1 MSSES
6 SSHSSNPDKPCQ
18 SDAELFTLLQ
28 MGQKNAL
35 AILYDRHAPL
45 VYGIAL
51 KLLGNTQEAEDLT
64 QDIFLKIKESTYDP
78 KRGSLR
84 TFLGILTRS
93 RAFDLLRTRTRNQK
107 QLRRQIANSRARVI
121 SYHPIEEVSQVER
134 SQEVKNALAQL
145 TSQER
150 EVLKMAYYEGL
161 SQSEIA
167 TQLNTPIGTVK
178 SRARRGLLK
187 LRQALADFAEKS

>member
-1 MSSES
+1 M
-6 SSHSSNPDKPCQ
+6 
-18 SDAELFTLLQ
+18 
-28 MGQKNAL
+28 
-35 AILYDRHAPL
+35 
-45 VYGIAL
+45 
-51 KLLGNTQEAEDLT
+51 
-64 QDIFLKIKESTYDP
+64 
-78 KRGSLR
+78 
-84 TFLGILTRS
+84 GILTRS

-107 QLRRQIANSRARVI
+107 QLRRQISSGRSRVI
-121 SYHPIEEVSQVER
+121 SYHPIEEVSRVER